1 VIERCWQTVFSP
13 YRKLSSATAGVIC
26 AANPRASF
34 GKPAVTK
41 KKTGETRMD
50 RDFGLY
56 RPPAIAAVTMAQSAP
71 GAWTNLAEFLF
82 QPGRGKLRAATAEAP
97 VPQPANDR
105 YPASRRVGSPC
116 LRLIGR

>member
-1 VIERCWQTVFSP
+1 
-13 YRKLSSATAGVIC
+13 
-26 AANPRASF
+26 
-34 GKPAVTK
+34 
-41 KKTGETRMD
+41 MD

-82 QPGRGKLRAATAEAP
+82 QPGRGKARAAAAETPA
-97 VPQPANDR
+97 PQPANDR
-105 YPASRRVGSPC
+105 YPALPRVGAAY